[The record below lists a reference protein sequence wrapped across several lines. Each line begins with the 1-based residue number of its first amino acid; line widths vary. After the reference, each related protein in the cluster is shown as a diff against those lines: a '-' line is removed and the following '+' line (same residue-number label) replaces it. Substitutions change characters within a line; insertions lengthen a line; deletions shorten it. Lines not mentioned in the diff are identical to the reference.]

1 MIANFVASSRSVFL
15 WLGRSHVPV
24 LAQRRQ
30 AESVVSTRLPDCQ
43 RTNAEN
49 PLLYPCSK
57 SPLNRPIDA
66 RRRGH
71 AAVRLTLLLA
81 ALTTPT
87 ICLAQ
92 ASPFQTG
99 ATALQ
104 TNLLTL
110 LTPVAVILVIALGV
124 GAMVNRISWAWCIA
138 AIAGIALSFG
148 APQIVTWIRGM
159 FAV

>member
-1 MIANFVASSRSVFL
+1 MTLRSIRCVQD
-15 WLGRSHVPV
+15 RP
-24 LAQRRQ
+24 ARQ
-30 AESVVSTRLPDCQ
+30 HR
-43 RTNAEN
+43 
-49 PLLYPCSK
+49 
-57 SPLNRPIDA
+57 
-66 RRRGH
+66 
-71 AAVRLTLLLA
+71 AVRVPLSA
-81 ALTTPT
+81 ALAGLILPT
-87 ICLAQ
+87 LCLAQ

-124 GAMVNRISWAWCIA
+124 GAMVNRISWGWCIA
-138 AIAGIALSFG
+138 AISGIALSFG

>member
-1 MIANFVASSRSVFL
+1 MISRIDFSTPN
-15 WLGRSHVPV
+15 RPTD
-24 LAQRRQ
+24 AQRRDRF
-30 AESVVSTRLPDCQ
+30 T
-43 RTNAEN
+43 
-49 PLLYPCSK
+49 
-57 SPLNRPIDA
+57 
-66 RRRGH
+66 
-71 AAVRLTLLLA
+71 AVRLASVLLSLSTP
-81 ALTTPT
+81 AL
-87 ICLAQ
+87 CLAQ

-110 LTPVAVILVIALGV
+110 LTPVAIILVIALGV

>member
-1 MIANFVASSRSVFL
+1 MTDLHISRS
-15 WLGRSHVPV
+15 
-24 LAQRRQ
+24 QD
-30 AESVVSTRLPDCQ
+30 LP
-43 RTNAEN
+43 
-49 PLLYPCSK
+49 K
-57 SPLNRPIDA
+57 DA
-66 RRRGH
+66 PRRGRTT
-71 AAVRLTLLLA
+71 AVRLASVLLTLA
-81 ALTTPT
+81 TPAL
-87 ICLAQ
+87 CLAQ

-124 GAMVNRISWAWCIA
+124 GAMVNRISWAWAIA
-138 AIAGIALSFG
+138 AVAGIALSFG